1 MKQDNEIVLRINP
14 QKCHL
19 TVEENNGGVIAHKNI
34 SIQTLM
40 ECIRNSLRHG
50 MVSSGLLPENCISV
64 SFGETNERAVCILHP
79 ERFADFTYHKTCYE
93 RFPIP
98 RLVFKFSLVKNLR
111 VQSVSV
117 CVVEE
122 GRLKPDSKLFVWP
135 FTNVRG
141 YHMCIGNNVMPKCES
156 LHTLASLPYHILQ
169 IPNNNDHYSPNLNK
183 LKMEFRD
190 LLEHLKD
197 KDPAYYY
204 EKVLVPSGKTLK
216 DFINEN

>member
-34 SIQTLM
+34 SIQTLV
-40 ECIRNSLRHG
+40 ECIKNSLRPG

-64 SFGETNERAVCILHP
+64 SLCETNERAVCILHP
-79 ERFADFTYHKTCYE
+79 ERFADFIYHKTCYE

-98 RLVFKFSLVKNLR
+98 RLVFKFSLVQNLR
-111 VQSVSV
+111 VQTVSV
-117 CVVEE
+117 GVVGE
-122 GRLKPDSKLFVWP
+122 GKLRPDSKLFLWP
-135 FTNVRG
+135 FSNVSGLR
-141 YHMCIGNNVMPKCES
+141 MCIGSNVMPKCES

-169 IPNNNDHYSPNLNK
+169 IPNNDDHYRAENNRLQ
-183 LKMEFRD
+183 MGYRD

-197 KDPAYYY
+197 KSPDYYY
-204 EKVLVPSGKTLK
+204 SNVLIPGGHTLK
-216 DFINEN
+216 QFINEN